1 MRGDYRQNEMLY
13 YMLFYYDLL
22 HSAIGVMSSL
32 FGIVNSIRL
41 LCILLRI
48 YTFYLLFL
56 FGSVKFYILLCN
68 STFCYADHPRL
79 VFFRNFCIL
88 FCVPVLWSVLSRELK
103 LYYAYVISCM
113 ALSGQKLDDRAG
125 EWVSFSAMLPFSAI
139 RCRNCGQF

>member
-22 HSAIGVMSSL
+22 DSAIGVMSSL

-41 LCILLRI
+41 FCILLRI

-79 VFFRNFCIL
+79 GFFGNFCIL
-88 FCVPVLWSVLSRELK
+88 FCVPVLWSVSSRELK

-125 EWVSFSAMLPFSAI
+125 E
-139 RCRNCGQF
+139 